1 MIIMPEWR
9 QTHCHELTMF
19 LWSNHHKIIVEK
31 QKYDPDERMI
41 EKACMDLAQRKGKLS
56 QVNAFICSY
65 NYLNENVGMIIEN
78 INNERTIGTVK
89 VMRSINGLKANVEIV
104 PVNKEFYQLSE
115 EELKKGKKEFKNNIT
130 ISIPQ
135 EQSYTVVLKMKGGID
150 HKFFQVFDFG
160 N

>member
-1 MIIMPEWR
+1 
-9 QTHCHELTMF
+9 
-19 LWSNHHKIIVEK
+19 
-31 QKYDPDERMI
+31 
-41 EKACMDLAQRKGKLS
+41 
-56 QVNAFICSY
+56 
-65 NYLNENVGMIIEN
+65 MIIEN

-115 EELKKGKKEFKNNIT
+115 EEVKKGKKEFKNNIT